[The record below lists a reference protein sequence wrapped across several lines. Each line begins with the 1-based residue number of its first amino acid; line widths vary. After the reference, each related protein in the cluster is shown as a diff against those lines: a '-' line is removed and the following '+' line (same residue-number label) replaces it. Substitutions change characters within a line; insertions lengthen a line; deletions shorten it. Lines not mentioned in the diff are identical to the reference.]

1 MTDSNMPQ
9 DKRGA
14 ETYHLDK
21 KAQLIDL
28 AEKIASGEIVTFSQV
43 NGYIWSEI
51 ERLDEI
57 LEG

>member
-1 MTDSNMPQ
+1 MPS
-9 DKRGA
+9 DMRGA
-14 ETYHLDK
+14 ELYHQSK

-28 AEKIASGEIVTFSQV
+28 AEKIAGGEIETFSQV